1 MKFTTVKSEPG
12 HCIVRCELDARN
24 IFTGESWCVKIARQK
39 CAMNVLENYPLLK
52 IEMRK
57 VNKFIKVGCAFP
69 IVIGTIVPHA
79 EFGPND
85 HPEDALHFII

>member
-1 MKFTTVKSEPG
+1 MAFYQLLNLHKRYIHPLLILYYQTIQQVLLKFTTVKSEPG

-52 IEMRK
+52 LEMPKTR
-57 VNKFIKVGCAFP
+57 I
-69 IVIGTIVPHA
+69 TI
-79 EFGPND
+79 
-85 HPEDALHFII
+85 

>member
-1 MKFTTVKSEPG
+1 MQEIEITLFKVLLKFTTVKSEPG

-52 IEMRK
+52 MEMPK
-57 VNKFIKVGCAFP
+57 VNMTL
-69 IVIGTIVPHA
+69 IGSDRVA
-79 EFGPND
+79 
-85 HPEDALHFII
+85 